1 MTTTMIMMMLGL
13 MHMEKHI
20 GPVAHFVDVGVTRN
34 VKGCQKLQSG
44 WPTHF
49 VDQHICWCGWCSVT
63 VQFVVSGLP
72 IDTICWSGDVFRI
85 NILRKRPILLVHLIN
100 IHNGYAFRNNILC
113 LQNQHSVPSES
124 TFCALRIN
132 ILVWHPS
139 LGRKSVYYNHHRH
152 NHHYL
157 WCLVVV
163 SPLFCALFTGNMTV
177 FAKCLTLAYSFMK
190 NSPFWMMMIIIITL
204 VIVMMLIICISS
216 TFSLKVHLKSHH
228 NHYNQDYPHHN
239 MYGGGEGL

>member
-1 MTTTMIMMMLGL
+1 MACSCGINHEHLICPTINMLCSTYYCKIIFLCRNNPKGCRSGSNCCIRQ
-13 MHMEKHI
+13 HI

-139 LGRKSVYYNHHRH
+139 LQY
-152 NHHYL
+152 
-157 WCLVVV
+157 
-163 SPLFCALFTGNMTV
+163 
-177 FAKCLTLAYSFMK
+177 
-190 NSPFWMMMIIIITL
+190 IIIII
-204 VIVMMLIICISS
+204 VIITIISGVWWWCPPFFAPCLLETWRCLQNVWLLLILSWKIHPSGWWSS
-216 TFSLKVHLKSHH
+216 SS
-228 NHYNQDYPHHN
+228 
-239 MYGGGEGL
+239 

>member
-1 MTTTMIMMMLGL
+1 MKIQE
-13 MHMEKHI
+13 HNFWHI

-124 TFCALRIN
+124 TFWFGTL
-132 ILVWHPS
+132 
-139 LGRKSVYYNHHRH
+139 
-152 NHHYL
+152 
-157 WCLVVV
+157 
-163 SPLFCALFTGNMTV
+163 PLDGNQ
-177 FAKCLTLAYSFMK
+177 Y
-190 NSPFWMMMIIIITL
+190 IIIII
-204 VIVMMLIICISS
+204 VIITINSGIWWWCPPFFAPCLLETWRCLQNVWLLHILSWKIHPSGWWWSS
-216 TFSLKVHLKSHH
+216 S
-228 NHYNQDYPHHN
+228 
-239 MYGGGEGL
+239 

>member
-1 MTTTMIMMMLGL
+1 MKKIDFFRALPKLVIEIWNYLLEIGPRTAGPRT
-13 MHMEKHI
+13 HI

-63 VQFVVSGLP
+63 VQFVVSGLL

-113 LQNQHSVPSES
+113 LKNQHSVPFLFLFSILPS
-124 TFCALRIN
+124 ISLP
-132 ILVWHPS
+132 ILVRNHTLLFW
-139 LGRKSVYYNHHRH
+139 LILTISV
-152 NHHYL
+152 L
-157 WCLVVV
+157 QK
-163 SPLFCALFTGNMTV
+163 GKV
-177 FAKCLTLAYSFMK
+177 F
-190 NSPFWMMMIIIITL
+190 
-204 VIVMMLIICISS
+204 
-216 TFSLKVHLKSHH
+216 
-228 NHYNQDYPHHN
+228 
-239 MYGGGEGL
+239 